1 MAQKLK
7 ILLICL
13 LLVLLGFFSFLVL
26 KQKVNQSLKA
36 PCLDCFVS
44 NTENMVSFNTY
55 QDSVLGF
62 KISYPA
68 DYQVDTNYQ
77 YQGLGLGKEI
87 KGVKFI
93 IPISLA
99 TGTNLSSYDTGVSV
113 ETIPLAE
120 KCEANLFLS
129 DGIGVQEIVD
139 YGVSYSFA
147 QVKEGAAGNFYEE
160 QVWALKDSSP
170 CFAIRY
176 LVHSTNIQNYPE
188 GMVTEFDEAALL
200 DVFHRIRRS
209 FTRI

>member
-139 YGVSYSFA
+139 YGVTYSFA
-147 QVKEGAAGNFYEE
+147 QVQEGAAGNRYEE

-170 CFAIRY
+170 CFAVRY
-176 LVHSTNIQNYPE
+176 FIHSTVVENYPE
-188 GMVTEFDEAALL
+188 GTVIEFDKTSLINTF
-200 DVFHRIRRS
+200 DQIRS
-209 FTRI
+209 SLNTL